1 MARLVFVSLLLYFLL
16 YANEALCLGSL
27 IVRDVEPDG
36 TMPPKRR
43 LSAAKRSHELGA
55 RDVEGC
61 LRYDHDLH
69 YLDGKYD
76 HFASVILTNTYHE
89 S

>member
-1 MARLVFVSLLLYFLL
+1 MARRSFVSLLLYFLL
-16 YANEALCLGSL
+16 YASEALCLGNL
-27 IVRDVEPDG
+27 IVRDVAADG

-55 RDVEGC
+55 RDVGGC

-69 YLDGKYD
+69 YLDGKYNP
-76 HFASVILTNTYHE
+76 SRQL